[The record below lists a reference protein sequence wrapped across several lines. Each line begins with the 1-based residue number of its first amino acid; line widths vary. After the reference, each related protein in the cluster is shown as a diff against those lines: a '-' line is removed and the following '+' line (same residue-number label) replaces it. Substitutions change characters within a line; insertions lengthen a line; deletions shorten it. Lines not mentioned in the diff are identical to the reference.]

1 MRGLDS
7 DAKIRHC
14 AELPGG
20 PREPCT
26 MRYPSQTKVSE
37 EDFYY
42 FTGASL
48 VMTSTYAKAALDC
61 QFTRNIPLSSER

>member
-1 MRGLDS
+1 MPKYVS
-7 DAKIRHC
+7 VQSF
-14 AELPGG
+14 PGDQESHAQWG
-20 PREPCT
+20 ILAR
-26 MRYPSQTKVSE
+26 RVSE